1 MGRQQGQESAVA
13 EFDRFSG
20 ARTAVLLERRDVWR
34 ARTVLLTALRN
45 GNSVKDEGNTST
57 DSRCQEEGS
66 GGEPRN

>member
-34 ARTVLLTALRN
+34 ARAGLLTALRN
-45 GNSVKDEGNTST
+45 RNSVRDKGNTSI
-57 DSRCQEEGS
+57 DSRHQEEGS